1 MRRLRALALGLLAGT
16 CVLSVAH
23 AAKPPSDRLAPI
35 HVQDLYY
42 GDVLWRLFAGKPDIE
57 TLTALEAYQYW
68 HLMPHH
74 ADDAALLAGSLYLSL
89 GMHNEAGRRFEALLT
104 DKVPAGVR
112 NRAWF
117 YLAKVWYARGYYDR
131 SLDALHRITGKLL
144 GELESERQNLTV
156 NVLMRQGRFDEAV
169 AQLASWHGTPDWMAY
184 AQLNL
189 GVALIRQNRMADAD
203 KVLSAVGTLD
213 VAGTE
218 MLALR
223 DKANLALGYAWL
235 QAKNPQAALVALNR
249 VRLSGPYAARALLG
263 AGWANAGLKDYQQ
276 ALVPWLE
283 LHDRNLLDAAV
294 QESYLAVPWAYGQL
308 GAGAQAA
315 QYYESAIQS
324 FEEESGRLD
333 TAIDQIGSG
342 HLLDQLL
349 SADTHGQQGWFWQLI
364 KLPDAPQ
371 SRYLYALLADNDFQ
385 EGLKNYRDLT
395 YLRSLL
401 ENKQEDMDTF
411 DAMIETRQK
420 AYDQELPKTDALLA
434 TDAPAHLRA
443 ARGSIDSE
451 LNAIET
457 GSDVAALGTSEERGQ
472 WERVRRL
479 EEALLNAG
487 SGEDLDEARA
497 KLKLIKG
504 VLYWRLDAAFKAR
517 VYAKRRELRALDAS
531 LNEAQNRWVRVQSAR
546 ESVPTNTGEFA
557 ARIAALAQRISA
569 LKVALARA
577 GDRQNGYLVELAQDE
592 LGAQKGR
599 LAAYEVEARFALADI
614 YDRASAPK
622 APPAAPPAADEEAT
636 PESPGAEPPTDQGA
650 MPAPAPPP
658 PSATP

>member
-1 MRRLRALALGLLAGT
+1 
-16 CVLSVAH
+16 
-23 AAKPPSDRLAPI
+23 
-35 HVQDLYY
+35 
-42 GDVLWRLFAGKPDIE
+42 
-57 TLTALEAYQYW
+57 
-68 HLMPHH
+68 
-74 ADDAALLAGSLYLSL
+74 
-89 GMHNEAGRRFEALLT
+89 MHNEAGRRFEALLT
-104 DKVPAGVR
+104 TKVPAGVR

-131 SLDALHRITGKLL
+131 TLDALHRISGKLL

-156 NVLMRQGRFDEAV
+156 NALMRQGRFDEAE
-169 AQLASWHGTPDWMAY
+169 AQLANWHGSPYWMAY

-189 GVALIRQNRMADAD
+189 GVALVRQNRMDEADR
-203 KVLSAVGTLD
+203 VLAAVGTLD

-249 VRLSGPYAARALLG
+249 VRLTGPYATRALLG

-315 QYYESAIQS
+315 QYYEAAIQS
-324 FEEESGRLD
+324 FDEESGRLD
-333 TAIDQIGSG
+333 TAIDEIGNG

-349 SADTHGQQGWFWQLI
+349 SADKDGQQGWFWQL
-364 KLPDAPQ
+364 KQLPDAPQ

-395 YLRSLL
+395 YLGSTLDT
-401 ENKQEDMDTF
+401 KQQDMDTF
-411 DAMIETRQK
+411 DAMIDTRQK

-434 TDAPAHLRA
+434 TDAPTRLRA
-443 ARGSIDSE
+443 ERGSIDSE
-451 LNAIET
+451 LTAIET
-457 GSDVAALGTSEERGQ
+457 GSDVAALGTSEERAQ

-479 EEALLNAG
+479 EEALANAG
-487 SGEDLDEARA
+487 TGQDLDEARA

-546 ESVPTNTGEFA
+546 QSVPNDTGEFA

-569 LKVALARA
+569 LKAALASA
-577 GDRQNGYLVELAQDE
+577 GQRQNGYLVELSQNE

-614 YDRASAPK
+614 YDRASTPK
-622 APPAAPPAADEEAT
+622 T
-636 PESPGAEPPTDQGA
+636 
-650 MPAPAPPP
+650 PAPAPPAPGEEAAPDDSGSAPQDAPAPMPVPDSGTAPAPAPGTP
-658 PSATP
+658 P